1 MIKNLIL
8 SASTSFIAILLIAN
22 SAIAIT
28 AIDNSLAQT
37 KQSALDLNIIS
48 PSLQLISN
56 SNPSNHFG
64 CSCLSCIQS
73 TQTTTI

>member
-1 MIKNLIL
+1 MIKKLL
-8 SASTSFIAILLIAN
+8 LTASTGFIAILLIAN
-22 SAIAIT
+22 SAIAFT
-28 AIDNSLAQT
+28 TFDTQAQT
-37 KQSALDLNIIS
+37 RQSALNLNTIS

-64 CSCLSCIQS
+64 CSCASCIQS

>member
-1 MIKNLIL
+1 MIKKLL
-8 SASTSFIAILLIAN
+8 LTASTGFIAILLIAN

-28 AIDNSLAQT
+28 SFDIAQT
-37 KQSALDLNIIS
+37 RQSALNLNTIS
-48 PSLQLISN
+48 PSLQIISN

-64 CSCLSCIQS
+64 CSCASCIQS

>member
-1 MIKNLIL
+1 MIKKLL
-8 SASTSFIAILLIAN
+8 LTASTGFIAILLIAN

-28 AIDNSLAQT
+28 TFDTGQT
-37 KQSALDLNIIS
+37 RQSALNLNTIS
-48 PSLQLISN
+48 PSLQIISN